1 MLHTRCVHS
10 ATLELLRQLTNL
22 PFLQDF
28 YLVGGTALAL
38 YYGHRASVDLDLFTN
53 ADVDWD
59 ALNDE
64 ILTIGEWQSFH
75 RRKRIYQGYLEGV
88 KVDFVHYP
96 YPPLNPI
103 NHFEGFRLIS
113 IEDIAAMK
121 LSAVTGRGSKKDFF
135 DIHLLLQHFT
145 LAEMVV
151 FFEKK
156 FPQVGTFH
164 VIRSLT
170 WFEDAEKDQDPDLFE
185 EVSWHEVKIFITT
198 TVNTYLKS
206 L

>member
-1 MLHTRCVHS
+1 MLHTRCVDPT
-10 ATLELLRQLTNL
+10 TLELLKRLTNL

-38 YYGHRASVDLDLFTN
+38 YFGHRKSIDLDLFTN
-53 ADVDWD
+53 NDIDWD

-64 ILTIGEWQSFH
+64 ILTLGSWQSFH

-103 NHFEGFRLIS
+103 NHIEGFRLIS

-121 LSAVTGRGSKKDFF
+121 LSAFTGRGTKKDFF
-135 DIHLLLQHFT
+135 DIHLLLQTFS
-145 LAEMVV
+145 LAEMVA
-151 FFEKK
+151 FFENK
-156 FPQVGTFH
+156 FPQIGTFH
-164 VIRSLT
+164 VLRSLT

-185 EVSWHEVKIFITT
+185 EISWQDVKAFIKM
-198 TVNTYLKS
+198 TVNEYLKS

>member
-1 MLHTRCVHS
+1 MLHLVTIEPD
-10 ATLELLRQLTNL
+10 TLGLLKK
-22 PFLQDF
+22 LQSRPYLDKF
-28 YLVGGTALAL
+28 FLVGGTALAL
-38 YYGHRASVDLDLFTN
+38 QMGHRKSIDLDLFTN
-53 ADVDWD
+53 SDVDWD

-64 ILTIGEWQSFH
+64 ILTLGEWQSFH

-96 YPPLNPI
+96 YLPLNPI
-103 NHFEGFRLIS
+103 NLVEGFRLIS
-113 IEDIAAMK
+113 VEDISAMK
-121 LSAVTGRGSKKDFF
+121 LSAVTGRGTKKDFF
-135 DIHLLLQHFT
+135 DIHLLLQTFS

-156 FPQVGTFH
+156 FPEIGTFH

-170 WFEDAEKDQDPDLFE
+170 WFEDAEKDPDPDLFE
-185 EVSWHEVKIFITT
+185 EISWQEVKSVIKTA
-198 TVNTYLKS
+198 VNDYLKA

>member
-1 MLHTRCVHS
+1 MLHTRCVDPT
-10 ATLELLRQLTNL
+10 TLELLSRLTNL

-38 YYGHRASVDLDLFTN
+38 YFGHRKSIDLDLFTN
-53 ADVDWD
+53 SDVDWD

-64 ILTIGEWQSFH
+64 ILTIGTWQSFH

-96 YPPLNPI
+96 YLPLNPI
-103 NHFEGFRLIS
+103 NHIEGFRLIS

-121 LSAVTGRGSKKDFF
+121 LSAVTGRGTS
-135 DIHLLLQHFT
+135 
-145 LAEMVV
+145 LAEMLAL
-151 FFEKK
+151 FDKK
-156 FPQVGTFH
+156 FPQIGTFH
-164 VIRSLT
+164 VLRSLT
-170 WFEDAEKDQDPDLFE
+170 WFEDAEKDLDPELFE
-185 EVSWHEVKIFITT
+185 EVSWYEVKAFIKM
-198 TVNTYLKS
+198 TVNEYLKS